1 MAEHDLMTGEVTG
14 VIQVD
19 DWVRELP
26 ATHFQPCS
34 CCLCRPPGGTR
45 PIFRVRAI
53 EREQGRTYFRFD
65 GEQRYPAEE
74 FERVDPPAKGADP
87 VVIRNDPAANAALLR
102 EPEALAR
109 MRSLLREMGALMTTV
124 RGWTLLTFDYC
135 LSTFDLPFPLL
146 SGGEAHATRSCAA
159 RSSSSR
165 TSSTSSSPLN
175 LRRR

>member
-1 MAEHDLMTGEVTG
+1 MTSRTRADSNTRRVCPLPGSDDACAMAEHDLMTGEVTG

-109 MRSLLREMGALMTTV
+109 MRSLLREMGALS
-124 RGWTLLTFDYC
+124 RAWPAAASDHGDK
-135 LSTFDLPFPLL
+135 LPERFP
-146 SGGEAHATRSCAA
+146 RMF
-159 RSSSSR
+159 
-165 TSSTSSSPLN
+165 
-175 LRRR
+175 